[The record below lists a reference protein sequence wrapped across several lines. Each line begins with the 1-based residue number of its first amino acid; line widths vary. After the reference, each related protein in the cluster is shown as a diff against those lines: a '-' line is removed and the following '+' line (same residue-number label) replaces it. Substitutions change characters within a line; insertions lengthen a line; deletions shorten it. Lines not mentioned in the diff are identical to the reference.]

1 VGAGVVETEATCSA
15 SSSDASNPG
24 IAGVGGILPQKSVC
38 VAKKDGQPAE
48 ATTAQGNGNDTFEEI
63 SQRDPGRAK
72 AGKFIIDVACIP
84 SNHPPWI
91 CHELAFTNDILG
103 HTSKCCQR
111 RRRCLQ
117 PSVLTPF
124 IPYTLAS
131 RHSLWLFF
139 NCSSLSC
146 PPPNT
151 SPQSEPTSSPQNQ
164 SHPGCPSDFAKPLSN
179 ASPNAEYASVAMLF
193 IVRLR
198 VILKAP
204 PG

>member
-1 VGAGVVETEATCSA
+1 MTGPALGSGMGAGVVETEATCSA

-91 CHELAFTNDILG
+91 CHELFPGKLHRDSVELAF
-103 HTSKCCQR
+103 
-111 RRRCLQ
+111 
-117 PSVLTPF
+117 
-124 IPYTLAS
+124 
-131 RHSLWLFF
+131 
-139 NCSSLSC
+139 
-146 PPPNT
+146 
-151 SPQSEPTSSPQNQ
+151 
-164 SHPGCPSDFAKPLSN
+164 
-179 ASPNAEYASVAMLF
+179 
-193 IVRLR
+193 
-198 VILKAP
+198 
-204 PG
+204 